1 MKTRKALSLFFCTVA
16 FAASA
21 ATVSVDKAKFAAG
34 SWALSDASL
43 GVPHGRTV
51 SGATAYDVDGSTG
64 FYAVALEGGGTLFLA
79 ADDEIGPVLAFTAES
94 NPDLSEGSP
103 LRDLLE
109 RDIMARRGVVAAAK
123 ELDKSMPNAA
133 QNAVPSTSL
142 QSSAS
147 AAAKAVWA
155 ALTVSVPT
163 SASTDLDRATGASS
177 DAALS
182 YAAPRSALAV
192 SDVRV
197 DPLVQS
203 QWSQQEAGGGYCYN
217 YYTPYSTS
225 LHYPCGCVAT
235 AAAQI
240 MRYWEYPTGA
250 LPAFENYCD
259 VDDETRLLTSVDYPS
274 DRVYDW
280 GNMKLKPASY
290 ATDQEREAIGR
301 LTSDIG
307 VALGASYESGGTGA
321 MSIDVSKVFRANF
334 AYPSGVEFWN
344 VNWESALQD
353 GGGLHSRET
362 RNKVIYACLDARL
375 PVQLAIADGNGY
387 NGHAVVCDGYG
398 FVTIG
403 DVETEFAHIN
413 MGWAGTGDVWYNI
426 PDIDSIAGSTSGGG
440 GVHFQII
447 KGATF
452 NISTN
457 AFGGLL
463 TGRIIDDGEPVANAV
478 VTAYKGADAVG
489 TCTTDEHGIYA
500 FMLSANASYEVRVVS
515 ADGMKSGALD
525 HAVYIAET
533 WEDSE
538 YVVYDVNNVGNSWGN
553 DIDIVIPQVR
563 IVGENN
569 YPSLN
574 SALAAASTM
583 ENPIVEIFG
592 PTKLKAPV
600 TITTNVTIRTVPAAS
615 LSLADCEVVA
625 TDDTI
630 TKEGWVLQVA
640 DGVRVDFSNIV
651 IRTEANAPVRINVF
665 ETGKVAFSGRVDLGT
680 VVTHAADAFIL
691 AGPFEPVDDGLAV
704 SCPVASGFGL
714 QFGTYECSDEEA
726 GTCVRLIANALDA
739 TLTGVASGG
748 VLVWDRQPI
757 DPSIAIAYATNDD
770 LGIRYYSSV
779 DLLFSDY
786 TNGAEVVFL
795 KDCPVNMF
803 TNAVVVGKS
812 MTIRSDDD
820 SPFVVTL
827 GKDASFTVQG
837 ENTELVFTNIVFK
850 RTGSST
856 ANFVTVKDGAKFTL
870 GSGGAIAGLSL
881 AGKGANA
888 ASAVYVENGLV
899 TMQDGSI
906 ITNCVATSQGE
917 CKGAGI
923 YLKGENCAF
932 DFAGGR
938 IVGCKAGYSSGGGAV
953 YAGKGATVAVSGSAT
968 AYGNKAKNNTRNIYV
983 QSFESLILADELT
996 GEVGV
1001 YCYRGI
1007 ENEDPFA
1014 TVGAELDDAL
1024 KSRKHFHNDY
1034 NASLYAETSEDFT
1047 TLVWAAEP
1055 PGPKP
1060 VPEVDAEARLI
1071 VGSETNTYATVGDAF
1086 EAAGLSDARIEL
1098 VANASLSANIT
1109 VSSAI
1114 VLDGRSYTLSRA
1126 GNFCIS
1132 VTNGAQL
1139 IVTNMTMNGG
1149 IGIGRILDVQCGSLT
1164 LEDGAIIENVNG
1176 TNTTA
1181 CVAAIVV
1188 WGGKFTVNP
1197 GAAIRNCKN
1206 PYARERGGPLA
1217 AGGVVAL
1224 NSKDMT
1230 AEVYLNG
1237 GEITGCSGAGY
1248 GVGGISIGN
1257 RAVVSVKG
1265 NAMIT
1270 GNTVQTNKT
1279 TAAIASNLVVQD
1291 LSGLTLNGELARN
1304 IGYTEG
1310 VGGNTN
1316 VFGTVDADFVS
1327 STTASNV
1334 AVSARCFKH
1343 DLTGAKGMV
1352 ATNETE
1358 AILVWSSAVGDSTM
1372 FTNVVGNVTNVYDV
1386 IRIAGDDDPEVVECA
1401 PFAFAA
1407 IEEEVSPGTW
1417 KLTLKPGTEFCV
1429 YTLKTSDDLV
1439 NWTQVGDK
1447 KTLSA
1452 GDINDELEFFFET
1465 TPDSGIKR
1473 FWKVEGEDGTKNP

>member
-51 SGATAYDVDGSTG
+51 SGTTAYDVDGSTG

-94 NPDLSEGSP
+94 NPDLSKGSP

-109 RDIMARRGVVAAAK
+109 RDIKARRGVVAAAK

-203 QWSQQEAGGGYCYN
+203 QWSQEEVDDGYCYN
-217 YYTPYSTS
+217 YYTPS
-225 LHYPCGCVAT
+225 HYPCGCVAT

-240 MRYWEYPTGA
+240 MRYWNWPQGELAHYSNECT
-250 LPAFENYCD
+250 
-259 VDDETRLLTSVDYPS
+259 VDGDGQLLYTVGHPDDPNTVESQ
-274 DRVYDW
+274 RIYDW
-280 GNMKLKPASY
+280 GYMRLKPASY
-290 ATDQEREAIGR
+290 ATGQEREAIGR

-307 VALGASYESGGTGA
+307 VALGASYEFDGTGA
-321 MSIDVSKVFRANF
+321 MSIDVSKVFRAKF

-413 MGWAGTGDVWYNI
+413 MGWAGSGDVWYNI
-426 PDIDSIAGSTSGGG
+426 PDIDSIAGSTAGGG

-452 NISTN
+452 NIATN

-478 VTAYKGADAVG
+478 VTAYKDADAVA

-500 FMLSANASYEVRVVS
+500 FMLPANTSYDVRVVS
-515 ADGMKSGALD
+515 ADGVKSGALD
-525 HAVYIAET
+525 HSVYIAET
-533 WEDSE
+533 WEDAD
-538 YVVYDVNNVGNSWGN
+538 YVVYDINNVGNSWGN
-553 DIDIVIPQVR
+553 DIDIVIPHVR

-574 SALAAASTM
+574 SALVAASTM

-592 PTKLKAPV
+592 PAKLKAPV

-714 QFGTYECSDEEA
+714 QFGTYECSDEDA

-757 DPSIAIAYATNDD
+757 DPSIAIAYATNDVF
-770 LGIRYYSSV
+770 GIKYYSSV

-812 MTIRSDDD
+812 MTIRSEADT
-820 SPFVVTL
+820 PFVVTA
-827 GKDASFTVQG
+827 GEAAGFTVQG
-837 ENTELVFTNIVFK
+837 EDTELVFTNIVFK
-850 RTGSST
+850 RTGTPST
-856 ANFVTVKDGAKFTL
+856 NFATVK
-870 GSGGAIAGLSL
+870 GGASLVLASGATIADLQL
-881 AGKGANA
+881 AGT
-888 ASAVYVENGLV
+888 ASAVYVDSSSDMEMTNKV
-899 TMQDGSI
+899 TMLKGSV
-906 ITNCVATSQGE
+906 ITNCVATRLATGR
-917 CKGAGI
+917 AGGV
-923 YLKGENCAF
+923 YLTGENSLF
-932 DFAGGR
+932 DFAGGL
-938 IVGCKAGYSSGGGAV
+938 ITGCVAGHNTGGGAV

-968 AYGNKAKNNTRNIYV
+968 AYGNKSKTYTRNIYV

-1001 YCYRGI
+1001 YCNGGTA
-1007 ENEDPFA
+1007 NGKSFA
-1014 TVGAELDDAL
+1014 TVDASTAAAL
-1024 KSRKHFHNDY
+1024 ASREHFYNDY
-1034 NASLYAETSEDFT
+1034 SASLYAETSEDFT

-1114 VLDGRSYTLSRA
+1114 VFDGMGYTLSRA
-1126 GNFCIS
+1126 GDFYLAIS
-1132 VTNGAQL
+1132 GADASLTVTN
-1139 IVTNMTMNGG
+1139 IVIDGG
-1149 IGIGRILDVQCGSLT
+1149 SGEGRVLNVYGGSLV
-1164 LEDGAIIENVNG
+1164 LEADTVISNVNG
-1176 TNTTA
+1176 SANTM
-1181 CVAAIVV
+1181 VAPIVV
-1188 WGGKFTVNP
+1188 DQNGTLTMLP
-1197 GAAIRNCKN
+1197 GSEISYCKN
-1206 PYARERGGPLA
+1206 SFARWSGGPLA
-1217 AGGVVAL
+1217 AGAVVATG
-1224 NSKDMT
+1224 NSC
-1230 AEVYLNG
+1230 VRIYG
-1237 GEITGCSGAGY
+1237 GSIHHCSGSGAG
-1248 GVGGISIGN
+1248 GVYIGN
-1257 RAVVSVKG
+1257 TSCAYVQGDVEIRD
-1265 NAMIT
+1265 
-1270 GNTVQTNKT
+1270 NTSLSGEP
-1279 TAAIASNLVVQD
+1279 SNLVVHD
-1291 LSGLTLNGELARN
+1291 KSVLVLDDMLAGL

-1310 VGGNTN
+1310 VGGDTN
-1316 VFGTVDADFVS
+1316 VFGTIDSDFVA

-1334 AVSARCFKH
+1334 AVSARCFRH
-1343 DLTGAKGMV
+1343 DQTGAKGMV

-1372 FTNVVGNVTNVYDV
+1372 FTNVVEGVTNIYEVV
-1386 IRIAGDDDPEVVECA
+1386 RIAGDDEPEVVVCE
-1401 PFAFAA
+1401 PFAFVA
-1407 IEEEVSPGTW
+1407 IEEVTPGTW
-1417 KLTLKPGTEFCV
+1417 KLTLTNGTEYCI
-1429 YTLKTSDDLV
+1429 YTLFGSADLK
-1439 NWTQVGDK
+1439 NWSEAGK
-1447 KTLSA
+1447 KNPLA
-1452 GDINDELEFFFET
+1452 GGDISGEDRKFVFEVD
-1465 TPDSGIKR
+1465 DSSGTQ
-1473 FWKVEGEDGTKNP
+1473 FWKVEGEDGTK